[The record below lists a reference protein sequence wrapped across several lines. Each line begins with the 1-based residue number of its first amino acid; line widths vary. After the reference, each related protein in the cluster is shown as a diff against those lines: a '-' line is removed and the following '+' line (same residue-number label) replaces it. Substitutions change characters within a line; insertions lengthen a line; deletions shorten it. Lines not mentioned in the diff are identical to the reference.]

1 MDTYDQGPRSL
12 SEENSRTKSK
22 GGRFQRKYN
31 NAIFPFFF
39 FINTDH
45 NLRGSIPFAQIKK
58 NNKLAL
64 ALNNLKFRT
73 IGFWLLQNS
82 KI

>member
-1 MDTYDQGPRSL
+1 MIRHRDLFQKKVREQNL
-12 SEENSRTKSK
+12 KEEDFSGNITM
-22 GGRFQRKYN
+22 
-31 NAIFPFFF
+31 PFFLFF
-39 FINTDH
+39 FINTDQ

-58 NNKLAL
+58 KNKLAL

-73 IGFWLLQNS
+73 IGFWLLQSS

>member
-1 MDTYDQGPRSL
+1 MIRDRDLFQKKVREQNL
-12 SEENSRTKSK
+12 KEEDFSGNITMP
-22 GGRFQRKYN
+22 F
-31 NAIFPFFF
+31 FLFFFFF
-39 FINTDH
+39 FINTDQ

-58 NNKLAL
+58 KNKLAL

-73 IGFWLLQNS
+73 IGFWLLQSS

>member
-1 MDTYDQGPRSL
+1 MIRHRDLFQKKVREQNL
-12 SEENSRTKSK
+12 KEEDFSGNITM
-22 GGRFQRKYN
+22 
-31 NAIFPFFF
+31 PFFLFF
-39 FINTDH
+39 FINTDQ

-58 NNKLAL
+58 KNKLAL

-82 KI
+82 KIW

>member
-1 MDTYDQGPRSL
+1 MDTYDQAPRSL
-12 SEENSRTKSK
+12 SEESSRTKSK
-22 GGRFQRKYN
+22 GGGFQRKYN

-39 FINTDH
+39 INTDQ

-58 NNKLAL
+58 KNKLAL

-73 IGFWLLQNS
+73 IGFWLLQSS

>member
-12 SEENSRTKSK
+12 SEESSRTKSK
-22 GGRFQRKYN
+22 GGGFQRKYN

-39 FINTDH
+39 FINTDQ
-45 NLRGSIPFAQIKK
+45 NLRGSIPFAKK
-58 NNKLAL
+58 KKKNKLAL

>member
-1 MDTYDQGPRSL
+1 MIRDRDLFQKKVREQNL
-12 SEENSRTKSK
+12 KEEDFSGNITMP
-22 GGRFQRKYN
+22 F
-31 NAIFPFFF
+31 FLFFFFF
-39 FINTDH
+39 FINTDQ

-58 NNKLAL
+58 KKKLAL

-73 IGFWLLQNS
+73 IGFWLLQSS

>member
-1 MDTYDQGPRSL
+1 MIRDRDLFQKKVREQNL
-12 SEENSRTKSK
+12 KEEDFSGNITM
-22 GGRFQRKYN
+22 
-31 NAIFPFFF
+31 PFFLFF
-39 FINTDH
+39 FINTDQ

-58 NNKLAL
+58 KKQLAL

-82 KI
+82 KIW

>member
-12 SEENSRTKSK
+12 SEESSRTKSK
-22 GGRFQRKYN
+22 GGGFQRKYN

-39 FINTDH
+39 INTDQ

-58 NNKLAL
+58 NKLAL

-73 IGFWLLQNS
+73 IGFWLLQSS

>member
-1 MDTYDQGPRSL
+1 MIRDRDLFQKKVREQNL
-12 SEENSRTKSK
+12 KEEDFSGNITM
-22 GGRFQRKYN
+22 
-31 NAIFPFFF
+31 PFFLFF
-39 FINTDH
+39 FINTDQ

-58 NNKLAL
+58 KNKLAL

-73 IGFWLLQNS
+73 IGFWLLQSS

>member
-1 MDTYDQGPRSL
+1 MIRDRDLFQKKVREQNL
-12 SEENSRTKSK
+12 KEEDFSGNITM
-22 GGRFQRKYN
+22 
-31 NAIFPFFF
+31 PFFLF
-39 FINTDH
+39 FLINTDQ

-58 NNKLAL
+58 KKKLAL

>member
-1 MDTYDQGPRSL
+1 MIRDRDLFQKKVREQNL
-12 SEENSRTKSK
+12 KEEDFSGNITM
-22 GGRFQRKYN
+22 
-31 NAIFPFFF
+31 PFFLFF
-39 FINTDH
+39 FINTDQ
-45 NLRGSIPFAQIKK
+45 NLRGSIAFAQIKK
-58 NNKLAL
+58 KNKLAL

>member
-1 MDTYDQGPRSL
+1 MIRHRDLFQKKVREQNL
-12 SEENSRTKSK
+12 KEEDFSGNITM
-22 GGRFQRKYN
+22 
-31 NAIFPFFF
+31 PFFLFF
-39 FINTDH
+39 FINTDQ

-58 NNKLAL
+58 KNKLAL

>member
-1 MDTYDQGPRSL
+1 MIRHRDLFQKKVREQNL
-12 SEENSRTKSK
+12 KEEDFSGNITM
-22 GGRFQRKYN
+22 
-31 NAIFPFFF
+31 PFFLFF
-39 FINTDH
+39 FINTDQ

-58 NNKLAL
+58 KKKLAL

-82 KI
+82 KIW

>member
-12 SEENSRTKSK
+12 SEESSRTKSK

-58 NNKLAL
+58 K
-64 ALNNLKFRT
+64 
-73 IGFWLLQNS
+73 
-82 KI
+82 